1 MQVERAEVVD
11 KNSLVT
17 ALESRLGKLYGAECK
32 QILGEESTVG
42 EAIEDSRGMAGWTL
56 RKKTAEELRH
66 PNLGGFIFKRN
77 SRIMPPSDGVELRR
91 DVVTAAQEM
100 GVEIRDKEGG
110 SLVMIVGE
118 EDLLITPFVGEGY
131 GAEISVGVM

>member
-66 PNLGGFIFKRN
+66 PNLGG
-77 SRIMPPSDGVELRR
+77 
-91 DVVTAAQEM
+91 
-100 GVEIRDKEGG
+100 